1 MKNICETLF
10 PCFFSE
16 KKTLDKY
23 GEELI
28 RLIYGSD
35 SAKRELFYDLDC
47 NQIEESNFCLRRISR
62 NQVYY
67 QCLDC
72 HNQKYVICSY
82 CFNQMNDHHAHDV
95 LIQINKVS
103 KLKQSEQKKQLICD
117 CGFFGIFCRSHL
129 KVATSVQNPIN
140 FLYQNVD
147 QKLEQTQ
154 KLKLQQNQNEQQ
166 KNMQILVQNQS
177 FNNSSSGQVKQN
189 DKLNKAVK
197 EKIIK
202 LMKTRIQKYIK
213 EKNVFQMNLFMQS
226 LICYVASRS
235 LQNGQ
240 SIVCI
245 PILQI
250 IKTALLE
257 ESIYVSNNISS
268 IIKKQNQNTNT
279 TNYSHKNRDI
289 NGISQVPSNSNLKQQ
304 QEATIIVCEKGV
316 DNCGT
321 ANNIEGK
328 ICSANCKNCVLSV
341 NGIIIN
347 CQGNQLNQDNSNKNN
362 QQNFKQDNK
371 KTDINSNVLLSCSNT
386 LSINTNQNHSN
397 SEVLLESL
405 LKFY

>member
-10 PCFFSE
+10 PCFSE
-16 KKTLDKY
+16 RKTLDKY
-23 GEELI
+23 GEELN
-28 RLIYGSD
+28 RQIYGSD
-35 SAKRELFYDLDC
+35 SVKRELFYDLDY
-47 NQIEESNFCLRRISR
+47 NQNEEPNFCLRRISR

-72 HNQKYVICSY
+72 HNQKYVICSF
-82 CFNQMNDHHAHDV
+82 CFNQTNDHHGHDV
-95 LIQINKVS
+95 LIQVNKTS
-103 KLKQSEQKKQLICD
+103 KLNLSEQKNQLICD

-129 KVATSVQNPIN
+129 KAAAAAVQNPNN
-140 FLYQNVD
+140 FLQQNVD
-147 QKLEQTQ
+147 QKLEETQ
-154 KLKLQQNQNEQQ
+154 KLKLSQNQNVQQ
-166 KNMQILVQNQS
+166 KNMQVLFQHHS
-177 FNNSSSGQVKQN
+177 LNNSSNDQIKQN

-202 LMKTRIQKYIK
+202 AMKIRIQKYIK
-213 EKNVFQMNLFMQS
+213 EKNVQQMNLFMQS
-226 LICYVASRS
+226 LISYIASRS

-240 SIVCI
+240 SIICT
-245 PILQI
+245 PILKI

-257 ESIYVSNNISS
+257 ESIHVSNNFSS

-279 TNYSHKNRDI
+279 TNYSQKNRDL

-347 CQGNQLNQDNSNKNN
+347 CQGNQLNQDGSNKNN
-362 QQNFKQDNK
+362 LQNFKQDNK
-371 KTDINSNVLLSCSNT
+371 KTEINSNMLLSCSNT
-386 LSINTNQNHSN
+386 LSINTNQNNSN

>member
-10 PCFFSE
+10 PCFSE

-23 GEELI
+23 GEELS
-28 RLIYGSD
+28 RAIYGSD
-35 SAKRELFYDLDC
+35 SLKRDLFYEYDC
-47 NQIEESNFCLRRISR
+47 NQNEESNFCLRRISR

-72 HNQKYVICSY
+72 HSQKYIICSY
-82 CFNQMNDHHAHDV
+82 CFNQMNDHHGHDV
-95 LIQINKVS
+95 LIQINKAS
-103 KLKQSEQKKQLICD
+103 KLNLNEQKNQLICD

-129 KVATSVQNPIN
+129 KAAASAQNPN
-140 FLYQNVD
+140 NSLQQNVD
-147 QKLEQTQ
+147 QKLEQPQ
-154 KLKLQQNQNEQQ
+154 KFKLQQNKYNTNEQQ
-166 KNMQILVQNQS
+166 KNIQILVQNQS
-177 FNNSSSGQVKQN
+177 INNSSNDQFKQN
-189 DKLNKAVK
+189 DKLNKSVR

-202 LMKTRIQKYIK
+202 VMKTRIQKYIK
-213 EKNVFQMNLFMQS
+213 EKNVQQMNLFMQS
-226 LICYVASRS
+226 LISYIASRN

-240 SIVCI
+240 AIVCT
-245 PILQI
+245 PILSI
-250 IKTALLE
+250 IKSALLE
-257 ESIYVSNNISS
+257 ESIHVSNNFSS

-279 TNYSHKNRDI
+279 TNYSHKNRDL

-316 DNCGT
+316 DNIGT

-347 CQGNQLNQDNSNKNN
+347 CQGNQSNNDGSNKN
-362 QQNFKQDNK
+362 NFKQDNK
-371 KTDINSNVLLSCSNT
+371 KTEINSNMLLSCSNT
-386 LSINTNQNHSN
+386 LSININQNNSN